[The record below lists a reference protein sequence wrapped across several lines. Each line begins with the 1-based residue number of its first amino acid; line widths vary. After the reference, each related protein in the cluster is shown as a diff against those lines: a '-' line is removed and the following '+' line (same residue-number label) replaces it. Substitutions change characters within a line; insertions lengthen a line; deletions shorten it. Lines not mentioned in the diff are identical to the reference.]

1 MRKLVIFV
9 GIVVVALIAFNL
21 FTFTVDETKKAA
33 VLRFGEII
41 RVVEQP
47 GLQLKIPFINK
58 VVYLDDRVLS
68 YDIQPRDILTSDQK
82 RLTIDN
88 YAIWRVGEPQ
98 LFIEANGGRISTAQS
113 RIDDIVYSDLRDV
126 LAKHSL
132 DEIVSEKRLAYL
144 QEVTATSSAK
154 LIKFGIRLIDVR
166 IKRADLPT
174 EIEQAV
180 FARMRSERERIAAQL
195 RAEGEEEAKIIT
207 SQADKERQIILAD
220 ARKAAEE
227 EMGIGDARALEIYA
241 NAYNQDADFYQF
253 WRTLDSY
260 ETALKGNT
268 SIVLSTE
275 SDYLRFLDNLAEEKK
290 EEQPSN

>member
-1 MRKLVIFV
+1 MRKLVIFF

-47 GLQLKIPFINK
+47 GLQLKIPFINR

-88 YAIWRVGEPQ
+88 YAIWRVGEPR

-132 DEIVSEKRLAYL
+132 NDIVSEKRLAYL
-144 QEVTATSSAK
+144 QDVTVISSAK
-154 LIKFGIRLIDVR
+154 LIKFGIELIDVR

-195 RAEGEEEAKIIT
+195 RAEGEEEAKRIT
-207 SQADKERQIILAD
+207 SQADKERAIILAD

-253 WRTLDSY
+253 WRTLESY

-290 EEQPSN
+290 EE

>member
-132 DEIVSEKRLAYL
+132 DEIVSAKRLEYL
-144 QEVTATSSAK
+144 REVTATSRAK
-154 LIKFGIRLIDVR
+154 LIKFGINLIDVR

-180 FARMRSERERIAAQL
+180 FSRMRSERERIAAQL
-195 RAEGEEEAKIIT
+195 RSEGEEEAKKIT
-207 SQADKERQIILAD
+207 SQADKELEIILAD
-220 ARKAAEE
+220 ARKAAEK
-227 EMGIGDARALEIYA
+227 EMGIGDAQALEIYA
-241 NAYNQDADFYQF
+241 NAYNQDADFYRF
-253 WRTLDSY
+253 WRTLESY
-260 ETALKGNT
+260 KIALKDDT

-275 SDYLRFLDNLAEEKK
+275 SDYLRFLDRPTETK
-290 EEQPSN
+290 EEEANE

>member
-132 DEIVSEKRLAYL
+132 DEIVSAKRLEYL
-144 QEVTATSSAK
+144 REVTATSRAK
-154 LIKFGIRLIDVR
+154 LIKFGINLIDVR

-180 FARMRSERERIAAQL
+180 FSRMRSERERIAAQL
-195 RAEGEEEAKIIT
+195 RSEGEEEAKKIT
-207 SQADKERQIILAD
+207 SQADKEREIILAD
-220 ARKAAEE
+220 ARKAAEK
-227 EMGIGDARALEIYA
+227 EMGVGDAQALEIYA
-241 NAYNQDADFYQF
+241 NAYNQDADFYRF
-253 WRTLDSY
+253 WRTLESY
-260 ETALKGNT
+260 KIALKDDT

-275 SDYLRFLDNLAEEKK
+275 SDYLRFLDRPTETK
-290 EEQPSN
+290 EEEANE

>member
-98 LFIEANGGRISTAQS
+98 LFIEANGGRVSTAQS

-132 DEIVSEKRLAYL
+132 DEIVSAKRLEYL
-144 QEVTATSSAK
+144 EEVTATSRAK
-154 LIKFGIRLIDVR
+154 LIKFGINLIDVR

-180 FARMRSERERIAAQL
+180 FSRMRSERERIAAQL
-195 RAEGEEEAKIIT
+195 RSEGEEEAKKIT
-207 SQADKERQIILAD
+207 SQADKELEIILAD
-220 ARKAAEE
+220 ARKAAEK
-227 EMGIGDARALEIYA
+227 EMGIGDAQALEIYA
-241 NAYNQDADFYQF
+241 NAYNQDADFYRF
-253 WRTLDSY
+253 WRTLESY
-260 ETALKGNT
+260 KTALKDNT

-275 SDYLRFLDNLAEEKK
+275 SDYLRFLDRPTETK
-290 EEQPSN
+290 EEEANE

>member
-98 LFIEANGGRISTAQS
+98 LFIEANGGRVSTAQS

-132 DEIVSEKRLAYL
+132 DEIVSAKRLEYL
-144 QEVTATSSAK
+144 REVTATSRAK
-154 LIKFGIRLIDVR
+154 LIKFGINLIDVR

-180 FARMRSERERIAAQL
+180 FSRMRSERERIAAQL
-195 RAEGEEEAKIIT
+195 RSEGEEEAKKIT
-207 SQADKERQIILAD
+207 SQADKELEIILAD
-220 ARKAAEE
+220 ARKAAEK
-227 EMGIGDARALEIYA
+227 EMGVGDAQALEIYA
-241 NAYNQDADFYQF
+241 NAYNQDVDFYQF
-253 WRTLDSY
+253 WRTLESY
-260 ETALKGNT
+260 KIALKDNT

-275 SDYLRFLDNLAEEKK
+275 SDYLRFLDRPTATK
-290 EEQPSN
+290 EEEANE

>member
-41 RVVEQP
+41 RVIEQP
-47 GLQLKIPFINK
+47 GLQFKTPFIDK

-88 YAIWRVGEPQ
+88 YAIWRVEGPQ
-98 LFIEANGGRISTAQS
+98 LFIEANGGRISNAQS

-126 LAKHSL
+126 LAKHKL
-132 DEIVSEKRLAYL
+132 DEIVSEKRLVYL
-144 QEVTATSSAK
+144 QEVTATSRPK
-154 LIKFGIRLIDVR
+154 LAKFGINLIDVR

-180 FARMRSERERIAAQL
+180 FSRMRSERERIAAQL
-195 RAEGEEEAKIIT
+195 RAEGEEEAKKIT
-207 SQADKERQIILAD
+207 SGADKERQIILAD
-220 ARKAAEE
+220 ARKAAEK

-241 NAYNQDADFYQF
+241 NAYNQDADFYRF

>member
-1 MRKLVIFV
+1 MRKLVVFV

-47 GLQLKIPFINK
+47 GLQFKTPLINK

-98 LFIEANGGRISTAQS
+98 LFIEANGGRISAAQS

-126 LAKHSL
+126 LAKHSM

-144 QEVTATSSAK
+144 QEVTATSRTK

-180 FARMRSERERIAAQL
+180 FSRMRSERERIAAQL

>member
-1 MRKLVIFV
+1 MRKLVVFA

-47 GLQLKIPFINK
+47 GLQLKIPFINR

-88 YAIWRVGEPQ
+88 YAIWRVGEPR

-132 DEIVSEKRLAYL
+132 NDIVSEKRLAYL
-144 QEVTATSSAK
+144 QEVTVISSAK
-154 LIKFGIRLIDVR
+154 LIKFGIKLIDVR

-195 RAEGEEEAKIIT
+195 RAEGEEEAKRIT
-207 SQADKERQIILAD
+207 SQADKERAIILAD
-220 ARKAAEE
+220 ARKAAEQ

-253 WRTLDSY
+253 WRTLESY

-290 EEQPSN
+290 EE

>member
-1 MRKLVIFV
+1 MRKLVVFF

-88 YAIWRVGEPQ
+88 YAIWRVGEPR

-132 DEIVSEKRLAYL
+132 NDIVSEKRLAYL
-144 QEVTATSSAK
+144 QEVTVTSSAK
-154 LIKFGIRLIDVR
+154 LIKFGIKLIDVR

-195 RAEGEEEAKIIT
+195 RAEGEEEAKRIT
-207 SQADKERQIILAD
+207 SQADKERAILLAD
-220 ARKAAEE
+220 ARKAAEQ

-253 WRTLDSY
+253 WRTLESY

-290 EEQPSN
+290 EE

>member
-1 MRKLVIFV
+1 MRKLVVFV

-88 YAIWRVGEPQ
+88 YAIWRVGEPR

-132 DEIVSEKRLAYL
+132 NDIVSEKRLAYL
-144 QEVTATSSAK
+144 QEVTVISSAK
-154 LIKFGIRLIDVR
+154 LIKFGIKLIDVR

-195 RAEGEEEAKIIT
+195 RAEGEEEAKRIT
-207 SQADKERQIILAD
+207 SQADKEREIILAD

-253 WRTLDSY
+253 WRTLESY

-290 EEQPSN
+290 EE

>member
-41 RVVEQP
+41 RVIEQP
-47 GLQLKIPFINK
+47 GLQFKTPFIDK
-58 VVYLDDRVLS
+58 VLYLDDRVLS

-88 YAIWRVGEPQ
+88 YAIWRVEGPQ
-98 LFIEANGGRISTAQS
+98 LFIEANGGRISNAQS

-126 LAKHSL
+126 LAKHKL
-132 DEIVSEKRLAYL
+132 DEIVSEKRLVYL
-144 QEVTATSSAK
+144 QEVTATSRTK
-154 LIKFGIRLIDVR
+154 LAKFGINLIDVR

-180 FARMRSERERIAAQL
+180 FSRMRSERERIAAQL
-195 RAEGEEEAKIIT
+195 RAEGEEEAKKIT
-207 SQADKERQIILAD
+207 SGADKEREIILAD
-220 ARKAAEE
+220 ARKAAEK

-241 NAYNQDADFYQF
+241 NAYNQDADFYRF

>member
-9 GIVVVALIAFNL
+9 GIVVAALIVFNL

-88 YAIWRVGEPQ
+88 YAIWRVGEPR

-132 DEIVSEKRLAYL
+132 NDIVSEKRLAYL
-144 QEVTATSSAK
+144 QEVTVTSSAK
-154 LIKFGIRLIDVR
+154 LIKFGIKLIDVR

-195 RAEGEEEAKIIT
+195 RAEGEEEAKRIT
-207 SQADKERQIILAD
+207 SQADKERAILLAD
-220 ARKAAEE
+220 ARKAAEQ

-253 WRTLDSY
+253 WRTLESY

-275 SDYLRFLDNLAEEKK
+275 SDYLRFLDNLAEEEK
-290 EEQPSN
+290 EE

>member
-1 MRKLVIFV
+1 MRKLVIFF

-21 FTFTVDETKKAA
+21 FTFTVDETKKAV

-47 GLQLKIPFINK
+47 GLEFKIPVINK

-88 YAIWRVGEPQ
+88 YAIWRVGEPR

-132 DEIVSEKRLAYL
+132 NDIVSEKRLVYL
-144 QEVTATSSAK
+144 REVTATSSAK

-195 RAEGEEEAKIIT
+195 RAEGEEEAKRIT
-207 SQADKERQIILAD
+207 SQADKERAIILAD
-220 ARKAAEE
+220 ARKAAEQ

-253 WRTLDSY
+253 WRTLESY

-290 EEQPSN
+290 EE

>member
-1 MRKLVIFV
+1 
-9 GIVVVALIAFNL
+9 VALIAFNL

-88 YAIWRVGEPQ
+88 YAIWRVGDPR

-132 DEIVSEKRLAYL
+132 NDIVSEKRLVYL
-144 QEVTATSSAK
+144 QEVTVISSAK

-195 RAEGEEEAKIIT
+195 RAEGEEEAKRIT
-207 SQADKERQIILAD
+207 SQADKERAIILAD
-220 ARKAAEE
+220 ARKAAEQ

-253 WRTLDSY
+253 WRTLESY

-290 EEQPSN
+290 EE

>member
-98 LFIEANGGRISTAQS
+98 LFIEANGGRVSTAQS

-132 DEIVSEKRLAYL
+132 DEIVSAKRLEYL
-144 QEVTATSSAK
+144 REVTATSRAK
-154 LIKFGIRLIDVR
+154 LIKFGINLIDVR

-180 FARMRSERERIAAQL
+180 FSRMRSERERIAAQL
-195 RAEGEEEAKIIT
+195 RSEGEEEAKKIT
-207 SQADKERQIILAD
+207 SQADKELEIILAD
-220 ARKAAEE
+220 ARKAAEK
-227 EMGIGDARALEIYA
+227 EMGIGDAQALEIYA
-241 NAYNQDADFYQF
+241 NAYNQDADFYRF
-253 WRTLDSY
+253 WRTLESY
-260 ETALKGNT
+260 ETALKDNT

-275 SDYLRFLDNLAEEKK
+275 SDYLRFLDRPTETK
-290 EEQPSN
+290 EEEANE

>member
-144 QEVTATSSAK
+144 QEVTATSRAK
-154 LIKFGIRLIDVR
+154 LIKFGINLIDVR

-180 FARMRSERERIAAQL
+180 FSRMRSERERIAAQL
-195 RAEGEEEAKIIT
+195 RSEGEEEAKKIT
-207 SQADKERQIILAD
+207 SQADKELEIILAD
-220 ARKAAEE
+220 ARKAAEK
-227 EMGIGDARALEIYA
+227 EMGIGDAQALEIYA
-241 NAYNQDADFYQF
+241 NAYNQDADFYRF
-253 WRTLDSY
+253 WRTLESY
-260 ETALKGNT
+260 ETALKDNT

-275 SDYLRFLDNLAEEKK
+275 SDYLRFLDRPTETK
-290 EEQPSN
+290 EEEANE